1 MMRATSR
8 FEVLDALSRCL
19 PGGWGRVLVEM
30 GQDFSVQE
38 WSEMSGLDEEV
49 IEWVLSEVR
58 ASRHVA
64 G

>member
-1 MMRATSR
+1 MRLATSR

-30 GQDFSVQE
+30 GQDFSTQE
-38 WSEMSGLDEEV
+38 WSEMSGIDEEV
-49 IEWVLSEVR
+49 IDWVLGEVR

-64 G
+64 D

>member
-1 MMRATSR
+1 
-8 FEVLDALSRCL
+8 
-19 PGGWGRVLVEM
+19 M

-58 ASRHVA
+58 ASRHVV